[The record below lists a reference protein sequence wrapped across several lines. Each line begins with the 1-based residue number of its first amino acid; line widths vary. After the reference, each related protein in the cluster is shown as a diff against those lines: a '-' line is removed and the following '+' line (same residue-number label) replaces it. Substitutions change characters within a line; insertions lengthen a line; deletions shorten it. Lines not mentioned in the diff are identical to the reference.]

1 MKQLLFIMLL
11 FLTACSLKRKETEPL
26 EISKEID
33 CLDCYFYL
41 FDKYKQD
48 YDSLEVEH
56 WKEKVVNETI
66 NANDLEEHSVFNRK
80 GGGPMGAHWNSD
92 APLFCVTK
100 LSDVFFVEINGGPI
114 NLKLEQKNQWNC
126 FAIKNTEWIN
136 ALRAITQEDYP
147 KIYSEENNSSE
158 QKNSQIGVGE
168 ILEITI
174 KDSTG
179 IVCNKAFHI
188 AFGE

>member
-1 MKQLLFIMLL
+1 M
-11 FLTACSLKRKETEPL
+11 AVCSLKSKSTESL
-26 EISKEID
+26 GFVKID

-48 YDSLEVEH
+48 YNSIELEE
-56 WKEKVVNETI
+56 WKEKIVEELI
-66 NANDLEEHSVFNRK
+66 NGNDLKEYSVFNRK
-80 GGGPMGAHWNSD
+80 GGGPMGAHWNSN

-100 LSDVFFVEINGGPI
+100 LPDLFAVEINGNSI
-114 NLKLEQKNQWNC
+114 NVQLEQKNQWNC
-126 FAIKNTEWIN
+126 FSIENTEWTN

-147 KIYSEENNSSE
+147 KIYPEENSFLEEEIN
-158 QKNSQIGVGE
+158 QIGAGE
-168 ILEITI
+168 LLEITI

-179 IVCNKAFHI
+179 ILCSKAFHI